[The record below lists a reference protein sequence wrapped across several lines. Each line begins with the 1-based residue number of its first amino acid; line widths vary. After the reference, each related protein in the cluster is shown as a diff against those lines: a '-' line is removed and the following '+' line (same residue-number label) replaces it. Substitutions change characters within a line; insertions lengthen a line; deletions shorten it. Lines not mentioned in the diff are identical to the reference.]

1 LRSSQYLDTSWCG
14 FGRASSALHSTV
26 CGRTTFSPRQQHAL
40 ARASIREL
48 RWGLAAVSGEVGRW
62 RARAAAIPDE
72 ALRHDALRA
81 IDYKRA
87 SIDGAAL
94 FWILPGQ
101 RNYSLLRVLVAYE
114 ILADFLDCVNERAA
128 HVGIEN
134 GLRLHR
140 ALCDALAPG
149 APITDYYRNHPHG
162 NDGGFLKLLIVTC
175 QEACVLLPSF
185 DVVRPFVARAASLT
199 DVLALNHEPDPS
211 GRDAALRA
219 WASGRFP
226 AHPELAWFECCAS
239 ASAWLTILALLA
251 LAADVGCETS
261 EAEKVYDAY
270 LPWVSLAGTM
280 LDSYAD
286 IVDDEADGA
295 HSYIAHYGDRQ
306 VAVNRL
312 IEILGRSLR
321 EVAGLKNSQRHL
333 VIVTCMVAMFLSKD
347 SARAPAM
354 RSSTSKITRASGSLT
369 GLLVPVLRAWRAIYG
384 QQST

>member
-1 LRSSQYLDTSWCG
+1 
-14 FGRASSALHSTV
+14 LH
-26 CGRTTFSPRQQHAL
+26 QQLAL

-48 RWGLAAVSGEVGRW
+48 RWGLAGVSGEVGRW
-62 RARAAAIPDE
+62 RARAAAIPDD

-94 FWILPGQ
+94 FWTLP
-101 RNYSLLRVLVAYE
+101 RHRSYSLLRLLVAYE
-114 ILADFLDCVNERAA
+114 ILADFLDCVNERTA

-140 ALCDALAPG
+140 ALRDALAPG
-149 APITDYYRNHPHG
+149 APTADYYKDHPHG

-175 QEACVLLPSF
+175 QETCVLLPSF
-185 DVVRPFVARAASLT
+185 ETVRPFVARAASLT

-211 GRDAALRA
+211 GRDAALQV

-226 AHPELAWFECCAS
+226 AHPELAWFECCGS

-261 EAEKVYDAY
+261 EAEKVYGAY
-270 LPWVSLAGTM
+270 LPWVSLTGTM
-280 LDSYAD
+280 LDSFAD
-286 IVDDEADGA
+286 IADDEADGA

-306 VAVNRL
+306 VAVDRL
-312 IEILGRSLR
+312 IELIGRSLR
-321 EVAGLKNSQRHL
+321 EVAGLDNSQRHL
-333 VIVTCMVAMFLSKD
+333 VIVACMVAMFLSKD

-354 RSSTSKITRASGSLT
+354 RSSTCKITRASGSIT
-369 GLLVPVLRAWRAIYG
+369 GLLVPVLRAWRTIYG
-384 QQST
+384 QKST